1 MRSVSK
7 SPTRSAGNSPSKEVN
22 GRPEMSIA
30 ADARASSIGHDRVAE
45 AADAGA
51 VAERL
56 VERLPERDAGVLD
69 GVVRAGLEVA
79 LDLHVEVEQAV
90 ARDRVEQVVEEAD
103 PGAAL
108 ARARAVEVQRQLDVG
123 LAGGAMDLRGAAH
136 ARRSIDSACTGKP
149 SARASAAPAGA
160 RRAAASRGKDTR
172 AMRRRNVAGDSA
184 DWNRAAPPVGQHMVR
199 AGDVI
204 PERGGRAGADEQAA
218 GVPHP
223 IGKRLRL
230 LSDQLEV
237 LGRDLLGER
246 ERHRPRRCVSTSCAW
261 RPIGPGAA
269 LEQRR
274 RPRRAARRPARGTRP
289 GCPDRARP
297 GPADRARSARGPRRR
312 RPRPRPARSDP
323 RCRRCRPGP
332 TTWRFAS
339 CTYGLP
345 GPTITSTGSHR
356 LRAVCQR
363 GDGLR
368 PAHPVDLGHLAEHAG
383 GEDHRVCAAVRA
395 RAVRRPRSRARPRRA
410 R

>member
-7 SPTRSAGNSPSKEVN
+7 SPTRSAGNSPSNEVN
-22 GRPEMSIA
+22 GRPEMSIGGGG
-30 ADARASSIGHDRVAE
+30 ARLVHRHDRVAE

-79 LDLHVEVEQAV
+79 LDLHVEVEEAV
-90 ARDRVEQVVEEAD
+90 TSDRVEQVVEEAHA
-103 PGAAL
+103 GRAL
-108 ARARAVEVQRQLDVG
+108 TRARAVQVERQLDVG

-204 PERGGRAGADEQAA
+204 PERGGRPGADEQAA
-218 GVPHP
+218 RVPNP

-230 LSDQLEV
+230 LSDELEV
-237 LGRDLLGER
+237 LGSDLLGER
-246 ERHRPRRCVSTSCAW
+246 
-261 RPIGPGAA
+261 
-269 LEQRR
+269 
-274 RPRRAARRPARGTRP
+274 
-289 GCPDRARP
+289 RARMSSI
-297 GPADRARSARGPRRR
+297 ARLDQLRTPSI
-312 RPRPRPARSDP
+312 RPPSSS
-323 RCRRCRPGP
+323 G
-332 TTWRFAS
+332 
-339 CTYGLP
+339 
-345 GPTITSTGSHR
+345 
-356 LRAVCQR
+356 
-363 GDGLR
+363 
-368 PAHPVDLGHLAEHAG
+368 
-383 GEDHRVCAAVRA
+383 
-395 RAVRRPRSRARPRRA
+395 ARPRRA
-410 R
+410 VAASGERHQTGLSSPCSA